1 MPEHYMKKIH
11 LMHEYLIELK
21 KKLEEFKS
29 KQIVDSFH
37 ARIQFRA
44 ALHPERSKADSLP
57 FLSNDDFFLITPLEK
72 AVDATI
78 DRLNCEIGEYLRDN
92 FAEPPRD
99 EHSDAT
105 SEADDF

>member
-1 MPEHYMKKIH
+1 
-11 LMHEYLIELK
+11 MHEYLIELK

-44 ALHPERSKADSLP
+44 ALHLERSKTDRLP
-57 FLSNDDFFLITPLEK
+57 VLLNGDFFLITPLEK

-92 FAEPPRD
+92 LAEPPQD
-99 EHSDAT
+99 ERPDAT
-105 SEADDF
+105 GETDNF